1 MTRRRS
7 NSVRCQFWIVH
18 SRMMKKRLALL
29 SIVVLSAW
37 KVSIRFLER
46 ILKSIYSIHLCRPPV
61 APGSASKDKTV
72 HIDLIKYCIFG
83 VFFAC
88 LPCGIHSLTRFE
100 KCDQQGLNK
109 SLCKRSEGLRASLN

>member
-46 ILKSIYSIHLCRPPV
+46 ILKSMYSIHLCRPPV
-61 APGSASKDKTV
+61 AAGSVSKNKIV
-72 HIDLIKYCIFG
+72 HIDFDLIKYCIFG
-83 VFFAC
+83 VF
-88 LPCGIHSLTRFE
+88 LPVYPVGFTL
-100 KCDQQGLNK
+100 
-109 SLCKRSEGLRASLN
+109 